1 MPFAL
6 GPIER
11 ERRVNFHGIFLYP
24 SVDRLILYAY
34 PVIVR
39 RRSAGDS
46 MVASVRT
53 VALQRVGANH
63 VSMIAPDVW
72 DQFIHGAA
80 PLRCEQRKVDLLLLT
95 VRDGVCEEI
104 DPISVDL
111 DEHGYLMRLDG
122 RLRPLPDTPV
132 LIDARH
138 AFLARYM
145 KHAHQWQP
153 TPQLIDQALA
163 LAGRSGLA
171 S

>member
-1 MPFAL
+1 MT
-6 GPIER
+6 
-11 ERRVNFHGIFLYP
+11 
-24 SVDRLILYAY
+24 
-34 PVIVR
+34 
-39 RRSAGDS
+39 
-46 MVASVRT
+46 SVRT
-53 VALQRVGANH
+53 VALQRIGANR
-63 VSMIAPDVW
+63 VSMIAPGVW
-72 DQFIHGAA
+72 DQFVRGAA

-111 DEHGYLMRLDG
+111 DENGYLVRLDA
-122 RLRPLPDTPV
+122 RLRPLPETPV

-145 KHAHQWQP
+145 QHAHQWHP

-163 LAGRSGLA
+163 LAGRNGVA